1 MCSSDSNHAVPK
13 FLNTHVLKGVYFF
26 DSSIPL
32 ILTFL
37 AVFII
42 FRQQN
47 LQIDN
52 YMYSVYVY
60 CKVKTG
66 FFSN

>member
-47 LQIDN
+47 L
-52 YMYSVYVY
+52 
-60 CKVKTG
+60 
-66 FFSN
+66 